1 LITNL
6 SVTSREEAVEKLRWY
21 SLRWKIEVFHKILK
35 SGCRAEASKLRTAD
49 RLVNMISVLT
59 VLSRHILWMAM
70 MNRSALDASAALAF
84 TAIEIGLLDKLVV
97 DKLDS
102 NAGNRSLS
110 IYLTK
115 LARLGGY
122 LARSS
127 DPPPGN
133 MACPASPISTSASSW
148 QHKMWVIESWSG
160 PTHTLRS
167 PDGD

>member
-1 LITNL
+1 
-6 SVTSREEAVEKLRWY
+6 
-21 SLRWKIEVFHKILK
+21 
-35 SGCRAEASKLRTAD
+35 
-49 RLVNMISVLT
+49 
-59 VLSRHILWMAM
+59 MAM

-102 NAGNRSLS
+102 NAGNRSRS

-133 MACPASPISTSASSW
+133 MAVWRGLSRLTNIHLGFLLATQDVGNRKLVWTNPYVMVT
-148 QHKMWVIESWSG
+148 
-160 PTHTLRS
+160 
-167 PDGD
+167 